1 MLASQKGRLQVVKYL
16 LAKKADLHTEDEHK
30 FTALM
35 QVCLTSSEVVS
46 SLKAHENYTD
56 HLNLQRISILEQ
68 LLDRNAS
75 LVITQSNG
83 TEVSA
88 LTVAA
93 YVNNSDAIDIL
104 VRKARFS
111 QEQIIEALIIASY
124 VGNPIIINIL
134 SQGVIDLK
142 YPRIL
147 TMSAEGNATAV
158 RVALDDL
165 NITPNVQFVHGLTP
179 LMIAASC
186 GHIELIDAL
195 VRAGA
200 DVNAKDNSGKTALDI
215 VSHEYIRPINSQVIS
230 RLEKHGATYND
241 SFSDVQ
247 SPTGTSQTSIDQS
260 FNISEDSFNMNQTQS
275 IYSTRN
281 FTISPSLTTTLL
293 ENLSFSL
300 KSLFNYFKAQ
310 HQTLDMMNINSVS
323 FMQQH
328 TSKHFGFNINP
339 LTL

>member
-230 RLEKHGATYND
+230 TLEKHGAATTYND
-241 SFSDVQ
+241 SSSDGQ
-247 SPTGTSQTSIDQS
+247 SPTRTPQASVGSLLV
-260 FNISEDSFNMNQTQS
+260 DSF
-275 IYSTRN
+275 
-281 FTISPSLTTTLL
+281 
-293 ENLSFSL
+293 L
-300 KSLFNYFKAQ
+300 KSMLNNFKTNFQ
-310 HQTLDMMNINSVS
+310 ILDMMNIIISLS
-323 FMQQH
+323 FKQY
-328 TSKHFGFNINP
+328 TDKHLYLKNMI
-339 LTL
+339 